1 MCRLTEEQIAFAKDV
16 YSSGSTYYDT
26 CRELE
31 KKYGIVINPESLRYY
46 ITKKE
51 KLKLTIKEKLD
62 ENGITKILYISDIHV
77 PFNRDDIVDIVAKHK
92 DEISMIV
99 LGGDVVDC
107 HCISSFG
114 ALDPMPL
121 IDEMAN
127 THNLLKKIQDITS
140 GIKKYI
146 ILGNHEAR
154 FKKYLEKNTSEL
166 NNLHSSNIIEE
177 IVKGFEK
184 HDRLNGVIYKYEKLD
199 YEVADNWFMKVN
211 DTIICH
217 PISFSR
223 VAAKTA
229 QMALDYFVERGEY
242 EFSNIL
248 IAHTHKISSTL
259 KYGKYAYEIGCLAL
273 PQSYAESGKLTY
285 EKLQNGY
292 FLGVYKDGKFD
303 PNESRQYYL

>member
-51 KLKLTIKEKLD
+51 KPKLTIKEKLD

-154 FKKYLEKNTSEL
+154 FKNYLEKNTSEL